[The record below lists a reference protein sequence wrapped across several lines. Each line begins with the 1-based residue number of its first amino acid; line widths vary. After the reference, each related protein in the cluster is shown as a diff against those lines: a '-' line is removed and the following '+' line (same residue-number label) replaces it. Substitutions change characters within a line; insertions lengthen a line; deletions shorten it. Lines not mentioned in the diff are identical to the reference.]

1 MVNLSGKYK
10 YNFEPF
16 SNYNS
21 INIGMPDVIN
31 VEHNQ
36 LMLYVHPSMTAP
48 IHQTVFPK
56 ALINASFLVFPKKC
70 KQEIIIPFAF
80 NPIDVSV
87 KTAPVGVILTCSI

>member
-1 MVNLSGKYK
+1 MVDLSGKYK

-36 LMLYVHPSMTAP
+36 LILYVPPMTAP
-48 IHQTVFPK
+48 IHQQYFQR
-56 ALINASFLVFPKKC
+56 L
-70 KQEIIIPFAF
+70 
-80 NPIDVSV
+80 
-87 KTAPVGVILTCSI
+87 

>member
-1 MVNLSGKYK
+1 MVDLSGKYK

-36 LMLYVHPSMTAP
+36 LILYVPPMTAP

-56 ALINASFLVFPKKC
+56 ALINASFLVISQKC